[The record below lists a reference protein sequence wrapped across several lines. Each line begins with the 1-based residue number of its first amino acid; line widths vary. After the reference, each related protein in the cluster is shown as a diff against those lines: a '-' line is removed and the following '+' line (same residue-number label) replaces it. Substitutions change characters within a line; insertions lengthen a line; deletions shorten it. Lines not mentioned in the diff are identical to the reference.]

1 MHDDE
6 ETAKEGEEDT
16 DEVDDRE
23 RVASNVLVV
32 ATVEHVRLA
41 NRVLQ
46 QHDTEIAFYNST
58 IQRSHF
64 TTAQH
69 RDRILQ
75 QHDTEIAFHNNTAQ
89 RSHSTTAQHRDRI
102 LQ

>member
-58 IQRSHF
+58 
-64 TTAQH
+64 T
-69 RDRILQ
+69 
-75 QHDTEIAFHNNTAQ
+75 Q
-89 RSHSTTAQHRDRI
+89 RSHSSTTQYRDRTLRQHR
-102 LQ
+102 Q